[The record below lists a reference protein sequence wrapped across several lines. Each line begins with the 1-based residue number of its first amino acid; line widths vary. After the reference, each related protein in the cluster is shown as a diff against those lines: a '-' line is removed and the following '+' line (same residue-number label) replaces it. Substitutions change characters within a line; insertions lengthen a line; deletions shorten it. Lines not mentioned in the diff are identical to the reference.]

1 MSKVIKIT
9 EADLRRIITEKL
21 DGEVNEDGI
30 IGALLKSAV
39 KATVRGGSAIT
50 HHLSSMGAP
59 NAIVNLFAKAGKVS
73 INDFVIG
80 VLRPVQNEFTVILK
94 DAQRLSD
101 PKLATPLKITFDPVA
116 ALKRELASG
125 KFYILSSPKKGA
137 VVDLG
142 YLWSDLHD
150 IQTHVIPSIEKN
162 AKLSPNGK
170 FLVNE
175 MKKNVQDALT
185 NLGTAM
191 SQIATK

>member
-50 HHLSSMGAP
+50 HHLSSRGAP

-101 PKLATPLKITFDPVA
+101 PKLATPLKITFDPVD
-116 ALKRELASG
+116 ALKRELASS
-125 KFYILSSPKKGA
+125 KFYILSSPKKGS

-142 YLWSDLHD
+142 YLWSDLHE
-150 IQTHVIPSIEKN
+150 IQTYVIPSIEKN